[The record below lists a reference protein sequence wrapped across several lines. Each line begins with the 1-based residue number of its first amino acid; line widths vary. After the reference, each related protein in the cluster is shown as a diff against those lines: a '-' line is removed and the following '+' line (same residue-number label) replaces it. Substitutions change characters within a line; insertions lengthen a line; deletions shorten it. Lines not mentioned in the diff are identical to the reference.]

1 MGSTTREQN
10 KTEEPEPCLVQS
22 LCILKKSVHDW
33 QHLPNIENKTP
44 EAQNGKHNNGN
55 KENQPKQR
63 TNEQTGHLHNI
74 LKTNNIYT

>member
-33 QHLPNIENKTP
+33 QHLPNIENKTT
-44 EAQNGKHNNGN
+44 EAQNGN
-55 KENQPKQR
+55 KTMETKKIR
-63 TNEQTGHLHNI
+63 KNI
-74 LKTNNIYT
+74 ETKEAESCLV